1 MNDDISPDI
10 AALLA
15 DTDSL
20 PNSHLPSLDDI
31 PEVKI
36 EPAKSVSK
44 PTNNS
49 QGSVDLT
56 QKTFNPIEKH
66 YMDEPSPVFSDAAY
80 YKTSLS
86 GENESSQRLHAMLS
100 KYLTSL

>member
-31 PEVKI
+31 LEVKI
-36 EPAKSVSK
+36 EPI
-44 PTNNS
+44 
-49 QGSVDLT
+49 
-56 QKTFNPIEKH
+56 KT
-66 YMDEPSPVFSDAAY
+66 V
-80 YKTSLS
+80 YKQPEIS
-86 GENESSQRLHAMLS
+86 
-100 KYLTSL
+100 YL